1 MLAIS
6 ASRSAGVMLSGFF
19 DDVTPR
25 LRVRSPRPSRNRL
38 RSPYANAEAHARR
51 NEQADAIGTPWRE
64 HRSRDSGVCDRASS
78 EVAR

>member
-38 RSPYANAEAHARR
+38 GSLYANDEA
-51 NEQADAIGTPWRE
+51 
-64 HRSRDSGVCDRASS
+64 
-78 EVAR
+78 VARGDEQTGGDRNAVARTSQS